1 MGAERY
7 RIPTTSMDLYT
18 DVRYNSD
25 GNWVEPPNSVKLSN
39 GNAYLAIKHLTGD
52 DRGAK
57 YPAHF
62 DRNGHSGAT

>member
-1 MGAERY
+1 
-7 RIPTTSMDLYT
+7 MDLYT

-39 GNAYLAIKHLTGD
+39 ENAHLAIKHLTKN

-57 YPAHF
+57 YPADL
-62 DRNGHSGAT
+62 DRNGHFGAT